1 MNKIILL
8 PLILFAFAAFA
19 ETLSEEEKILMLINS
34 VSEIGEGAKFI
45 RNGSTHDAEKAVEH
59 LMTKYNYA
67 KKKIK
72 TAKDFIDKIASG
84 SSISGK
90 DYLIVLPDN
99 RTIKAREFFEDKLKE
114 IENNP

>member
-1 MNKIILL
+1 MNKILL
-8 PLILFAFAAFA
+8 LLIILFALPTFA
-19 ETLSEEEKILMLINS
+19 ETLSEEEKIFMLINS

-45 RNGSTHDAEKAVEH
+45 RNGSTHDAEKAAQH
-59 LMTKYNYA
+59 LMTKYNYT

-72 TAKDFIDKIASG
+72 TAEDFIDKLASR

-99 RTIKAREFFEDKLKE
+99 KTISAREFFEKKLKD
-114 IENNP
+114 IESNP